1 MDRNTVIGMIL
12 LGILFF
18 LFFWY
23 TNKQQQAIALQKQR
37 IEDST
42 RRANESKINPV
53 DSITAYQDSLRR
65 DSISKVSAAGGFTQ
79 AATGTEQLT
88 AVENDILKATFSNK
102 GGSLKSVEL
111 KKYNSLDSGHHVV
124 LSGGK
129 EDKLGYNVNTAPNQS
144 VETSSLFFAN
154 PVINK
159 NADGS
164 QTVSYTLSDSGGQ
177 SITHQFII
185 HPHNY
190 MLDWNIILNGADKLL
205 TQNSLNL
212 HWNVQIHQ
220 QQISR
225 VYEAQQSK
233 LSYHNE
239 DGYDYSTATSGVNR
253 TFDKPVDWVAF
264 KQQFFNTALISRN
277 KFASGSVQMTALPD
291 TTEDLF
297 NSVANMK
304 IQAPELL
311 L

>member
-1 MDRNTVIGMIL
+1 MKMDRNTVIGMIL

-23 TNKQQQAIALQKQR
+23 TNKQQQAMALQKQR

-42 RRANESKINPV
+42 RRVNESKINPV

-159 NADGS
+159 NADG
-164 QTVSYTLSDSGGQ
+164 
-177 SITHQFII
+177 
-185 HPHNY
+185 
-190 MLDWNIILNGADKLL
+190 
-205 TQNSLNL
+205 
-212 HWNVQIHQ
+212 
-220 QQISR
+220 
-225 VYEAQQSK
+225 
-233 LSYHNE
+233 
-239 DGYDYSTATSGVNR
+239 
-253 TFDKPVDWVAF
+253 
-264 KQQFFNTALISRN
+264 
-277 KFASGSVQMTALPD
+277 
-291 TTEDLF
+291 
-297 NSVANMK
+297 
-304 IQAPELL
+304 
-311 L
+311 